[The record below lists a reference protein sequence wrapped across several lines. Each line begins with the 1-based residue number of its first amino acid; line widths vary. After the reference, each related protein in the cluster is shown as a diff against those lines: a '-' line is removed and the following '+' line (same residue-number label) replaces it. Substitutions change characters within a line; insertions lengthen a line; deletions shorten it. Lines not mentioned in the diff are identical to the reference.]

1 MQQMK
6 NIIKKLWKHKSEL
19 RSFAFSIWFNF
30 HYLPFRQAMRLPILL
45 YKPHLKKCNGSVR
58 ILAPIRY
65 GLIRL
70 GFPTVSI
77 YPNEG
82 IMWENKGADV
92 TFYGSCVI
100 GNSSYLSFGNKAA
113 IKFGDDFVSTAGC
126 RMVSYRGIS
135 FGQSSRI
142 GYGSLI
148 MDTNFHPLYDMVN
161 KKFKSASGPIEIGDY
176 NWFGTECK
184 IMHSVKTPE
193 RCIFGMGTVVTR
205 SCVKKSYCVMG
216 GNPVRILTENVMR
229 IIRQD
234 TEEY

>member
-1 MQQMK
+1 M
-6 NIIKKLWKHKSEL
+6 L
-19 RSFAFSIWFNF
+19 RCS
-30 HYLPFRQAMRLPILL
+30 
-45 YKPHLKKCNGSVR
+45 G
-58 ILAPIRY
+58 
-65 GLIRL
+65 GLQ
-70 GFPTVSI
+70 
-77 YPNEG
+77 
-82 IMWENKGADV
+82 NKGADV

-126 RMVSYRGIS
+126 RMVSYRIIS